1 MIASRIP
8 EILER
13 LGKLLRRCGEAE
25 WANACVSHKSAY
37 NENPPTARKDILAM
51 YGGMGSFSDV
61 VLYGESGQV
70 LIAENDE
77 LEHLRLELHGQCRS
91 EL

>member
-1 MIASRIP
+1 
-8 EILER
+8 
-13 LGKLLRRCGEAE
+13 
-25 WANACVSHKSAY
+25 
-37 NENPPTARKDILAM
+37 M